1 MVEREWIEDRTRTN
15 KPLHYGPR
23 PKGSTVASTLSTQ
36 KGRIG
41 LGVAGCIECLNLCN
55 CKVEGCEKSTK
66 IDEEGPKD
74 PRRQLFDHF
83 VVGITK

>member
-1 MVEREWIEDRTRTN
+1 M
-15 KPLHYGPR
+15 
-23 PKGSTVASTLSTQ
+23 SALSTQ

-41 LGVAGCIECLNLCN
+41 LGVAGVVCVCLIFVACYA
-55 CKVEGCEKSTK
+55 EGGEKSTK